1 MRHARSRGSEG
12 FCSTVK
18 LCCGASRRLDVRA
31 IARCENNRNIRL
43 HTADSRVRLG
53 TIYFGQHHI
62 EKQQINLIA
71 MAFKFADR
79 SLTIIRGNNRVTETF
94 ESLTRQFA
102 KSFVVLGEESQ
113 FRSAAD
119 RGGNLRF
126 ERSTRATPG

>member
-1 MRHARSRGSEG
+1 
-12 FCSTVK
+12 
-18 LCCGASRRLDVRA
+18 
-31 IARCENNRNIRL
+31 
-43 HTADSRVRLG
+43 
-53 TIYFGQHHI
+53 
-62 EKQQINLIA
+62 

-113 FRSAAD
+113 FRSATD